1 MGEAQRRETARL
13 VRALLLAIAGLIL
26 APPLGWLVAALVVA
40 VSVARGQHGVLA
52 AVVAA
57 AFVIGWLMPLGGVG
71 AGVLNAMLALVP
83 GLVAGWTIRRDTT
96 YGRLVAV
103 VTATLFAFYAGVL
116 ATTSRVIAD
125 YAAEMEKLLSGP
137 DGAQYSAQ
145 WRALLEVQQWV
156 IEHWNALFV
165 GFAFSSALIWAC
177 VLATAAAAWLNRTQT
192 PARIDGAFRTLRP
205 PDWAVWFV
213 IAAALMWLAEQ
224 RWPNEPLR
232 QVSWNAAV
240 GLAGLYWMNGL
251 AVAVYAVNAL
261 KPNLIM
267 VTLLAFAAMML
278 NVMPML
284 VLVGLF
290 DTWGEW
296 RRKIDQL
303 LAARQLRENSRDD
316 AP

>member
-26 APPLGWLVAALVVA
+26 APPLGWLVAALVVGQCRA
-40 VSVARGQHGVLA
+40 RATRRARGGRRRGVRDRLVDA
-52 AVVAA
+52 
-57 AFVIGWLMPLGGVG
+57 LGGVG

-192 PARIDGAFRTLRP
+192 PAKIDGAFRTLRP

-267 VTLLAFAAMML
+267 VTLLAFAAVML